1 MALVSSAGFGLP
13 GLGACSASFW
23 LLPDGA
29 SRLVNPTLGQIS
41 LLLSLYCFDVP
52 DQLDGYND
60 DFSDIALHETVRVTG
75 LLSENGGGHNSN
87 AHAQHPDDVVKL
99 APVLNVIKPSPCR
112 LWSSR

>member
-1 MALVSSAGFGLP
+1 
-13 GLGACSASFW
+13 LGACSASFW

-29 SRLVNPTLGQIS
+29 SRLVNPAYSQIP
-41 LLLSLYCFDVP
+41 LLFCLYCFDVP

-75 LLSENGGGHNSN
+75 LLSENGGGGHNSK

-99 APVLNVIKPSPCR
+99 APF
-112 LWSSR
+112 